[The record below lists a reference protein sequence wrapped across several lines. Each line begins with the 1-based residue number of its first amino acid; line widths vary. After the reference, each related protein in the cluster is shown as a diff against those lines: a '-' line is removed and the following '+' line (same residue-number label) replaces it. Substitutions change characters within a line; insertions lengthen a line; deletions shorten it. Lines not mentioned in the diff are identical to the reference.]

1 MASSRDRRP
10 IDVLGGRKYRVARL
24 PWSVMQAQRTF
35 TVVPRVPESLHALV
49 RLTSDVAWIHEP
61 EVRALMRTVDPDL
74 LDVDGLD
81 PIGVL
86 ARAPQARLDTLA
98 ADPMFVAQADGVL
111 AGLEARRSRPRWFD
125 QRPPSPLRSIAYVS
139 AEFGLAAS
147 VPQYSG
153 GLGVLAG
160 DHLKSAAAL
169 GVPITAVGLFYR
181 HGYFRQQ
188 LDRGARQV
196 ERFPR
201 LVPEMMAMQ
210 RVDDLH
216 VEIPMGATSVRAAV
230 WQVTVDTVPLYL
242 LDSEVADNE
251 APDQLVTDRLYGGG
265 SEQRIRQEM
274 LLGVGGLRTLRALGT
289 APDVFHLNEGHAGF
303 LALELIRE
311 AMHDRGLGYDDAVEF
326 VRPSIVF
333 TTHTPVPAGIDR
345 FPRALIEH
353 YLGWWCAATGR
364 SLDDLMALG
373 SEPGGDPDTFNLAAM
388 SLRLAGW
395 AGGVSEL
402 HGGVSRELFQSLWPQ
417 VSVHEVPIT
426 SVTNGVHGR
435 TWVGDEMAA
444 LLHDTVGPDWAEAGA
459 ERWAAVRELDDHVV
473 WQARSAARSRLV
485 GFARRRIRTA
495 VARRRGESA
504 AASWTDSVLDPEA
517 LTIGFARRFA
527 TYKRAT
533 LLLRDLDRLRALV
546 TDPHRP
552 VQLLF
557 TGKAHPA
564 DEPGKEFL
572 RAVAA
577 LADDPELRSRIVFLE
592 DYDID
597 AGRALTQGCDVWL
610 NTPLRPM
617 EACGTSG
624 MKSAY
629 NGGLNCSVLDGWWD
643 EWYTP
648 ERGWAIP
655 SADWIDDPEARD
667 DAESDWLFDLIE
679 REIVPLFF
687 HRDPDGLPSA
697 WLARVKGS
705 LAGLGPLVSADRMVA
720 EYVERAYAPAAARTA
735 AITADDAQRAR
746 ALAAWRRRALDAWPT
761 VAIESVD
768 ADDTEHTRGEA
779 LSVEAWVRTGALGP
793 DDLRVEIVHGPVGI
807 DGELQVVGAV
817 TMHTDASA
825 NGTCRYQGSVPCDRL
840 GSYGFAVRVV
850 ADHPDL
856 HHWLDLGLVHWAD
869 AVG

>member
-1 MASSRDRRP
+1 M
-10 IDVLGGRKYRVARL
+10 
-24 PWSVMQAQRTF
+24 
-35 TVVPRVPESLHALV
+35 
-49 RLTSDVAWIHEP
+49 
-61 EVRALMRTVDPDL
+61 
-74 LDVDGLD
+74 
-81 PIGVL
+81 
-86 ARAPQARLDTLA
+86 
-98 ADPMFVAQADGVL
+98 
-111 AGLEARRSRPRWFD
+111 
-125 QRPPSPLRSIAYVS
+125 RSIAYVS

-444 LLHDTVGPDWAEAGA
+444 LLHDTVGPDWAEADA
-459 ERWAAVRELDDHVV
+459 EAQSNELLADEQRVL
-473 WQARSAARSRLV
+473 AL
-485 GFARRRIRTA
+485 FA
-495 VARRRGESA
+495 VADTLKPDSA
-504 AASWTDSVLDPEA
+504 AAIAQLLA
-517 LTIGFARRFA
+517 HRFA
-527 TYKRAT
+527 LEVARQLHEQASHGHVAHRRADAQ
-533 LLLRDLDRLRALV
+533 LGARGLDVR
-546 TDPHRP
+546 
-552 VQLLF
+552 
-557 TGKAHPA
+557 G
-564 DEPGKEFL
+564 EP
-572 RAVAA
+572 R
-577 LADDPELRSRIVFLE
+577 
-592 DYDID
+592 
-597 AGRALTQGCDVWL
+597 
-610 NTPLRPM
+610 
-617 EACGTSG
+617 
-624 MKSAY
+624 
-629 NGGLNCSVLDGWWD
+629 
-643 EWYTP
+643 
-648 ERGWAIP
+648 
-655 SADWIDDPEARD
+655 
-667 DAESDWLFDLIE
+667 
-679 REIVPLFF
+679 
-687 HRDPDGLPSA
+687 
-697 WLARVKGS
+697 
-705 LAGLGPLVSADRMVA
+705 
-720 EYVERAYAPAAARTA
+720 VERAPRGHDREIACERHVHRVPTRTHQHRLLERQRLRRCRRGPLR
-735 AITADDAQRAR
+735 ADR
-746 ALAAWRRRALDAWPT
+746 WRLRRHAGRRL
-761 VAIESVD
+761 SGRHRGHRR
-768 ADDTEHTRGEA
+768 HTRSS
-779 LSVEAWVRTGALGP
+779 LRTHQPVRP
-793 DDLRVEIVHGPVGI
+793 
-807 DGELQVVGAV
+807 
-817 TMHTDASA
+817 A
-825 NGTCRYQGSVPCDRL
+825 NRHCPR
-840 GSYGFAVRVV
+840 
-850 ADHPDL
+850 
-856 HHWLDLGLVHWAD
+856 
-869 AVG
+869 